1 MNVIANMYYDLD
13 QTDIIVSSLNIEQLF
28 YENDENL
35 VAKQQMIEQKRYE
48 EYFYVMQQLKVL
60 NEDDMLIYE

>member
-13 QTDIIVSSLNIEQLF
+13 QTDIIVSSLNTEQLF

-35 VAKQQMIEQKRYE
+35 VAKQQMIEQKMYE